1 MTLAAS
7 LNTFAIFLDISKGS
21 FLIIEEIDKNS
32 KLNRTRAKKHN
43 IFLDLWENITPSL
56 ALLLK
61 LTPICCFAIFL
72 ALARSRADPRG
83 SRTIPSVVFFKTL
96 CSIKLVFSSSIQYLS
111 VSFKASSFYCFL
123 ILFSLFVLLNCFLF
137 LPQQPIFNFIIH
149 FSFHSSSPSF

>member
-1 MTLAAS
+1 MDRAS
-7 LNTFAIFLDISKGS
+7 VHRS

-83 SRTIPSVVFFKTL
+83 SRTITLVVFFKTL
-96 CSIKLVFSSSIQYLS
+96 CSIKWVFFKFNPIYI
-111 VSFKASSFYCFL
+111 SFFQDFVFL
-123 ILFSLFVLLNCFLF
+123 LFFLFVLIFRFVELF
-137 LPQQPIFNFIIH
+137 FTTATIFNFFIH
-149 FSFHSSSPSF
+149 FSFLHSSSPSF